1 MCLVVYNKF
10 PKIATKDIVCYKILK
25 IEDGELV
32 SSVRHFPFKLNVR
45 MRPKG
50 MFKIQA
56 KMNNILGQL
65 AVEEGYFHTY
75 VYPYN
80 AKADANWLGNHDK
93 VYECIIPKGTLYFE
107 GFYGFD
113 SSYASKCL
121 IVKKEKD

>member
-1 MCLVVYNKF
+1 MCLIVYNKF

-25 IEDGELV
+25 TEDGKLV
-32 SSVRHFPFKLNVR
+32 SSVRHFPFKLNAR

-50 MFKIQA
+50 IFKILA
-56 KMNNILGQL
+56 KMDNILREL

-75 VYPYN
+75 VYHDT
-80 AKADANWLGNHDK
+80 AKSDAFGDNDK